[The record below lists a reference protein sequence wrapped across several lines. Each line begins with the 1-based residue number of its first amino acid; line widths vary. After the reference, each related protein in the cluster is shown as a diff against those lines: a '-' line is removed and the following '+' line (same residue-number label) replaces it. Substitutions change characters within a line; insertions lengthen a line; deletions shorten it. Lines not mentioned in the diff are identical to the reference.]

1 MSAVLGLNIVLILNI
16 RIFSNMAVFT
26 SHEMSWQFFLYM
38 EGNVFIYRYSL
49 SHSKSGT
56 QGLFPTLSGPRGILT
71 CFPVGPK

>member
-49 SHSKSGT
+49 STSYS
-56 QGLFPTLSGPRGILT
+56 I
-71 CFPVGPK
+71 